1 MARSDDIT
9 ADLSALFD
17 DADEIRVTG
26 AAATIRCRVAAWVHV
41 DESQDVERDARRAI
55 ADNAAAISREMFDHV
70 AKRLG
75 TQFSM
80 EPIAVRSGGSFF
92 VIAVIM
98 TLAPVIITYGN
109 LRTGLDY
116 LTHDFSVVVGKMSG
130 GAAVGVEARPPT
142 PETGLLDAERI
153 IRLSRHRQNNDV
165 VTLYLIALNTV
176 LVLALIAFA
185 SVLLAHA
192 L

>member
-1 MARSDDIT
+1 MARSDDAT
-9 ADLSALFD
+9 PDLSALFD
-17 DADEIRVTG
+17 DADEIRIAG
-26 AAATIRCRVAAWVHV
+26 AAAMIRCRVVAWVNV
-41 DESQDVERDARRAI
+41 DESRDVERDARRAI
-55 ADNAAAISREMFDHV
+55 ADNSAAISREMLDHV

-75 TQFSM
+75 TQFSI
-80 EPIAVRSGGSFF
+80 EPITTRSGGSFF

-153 IRLSRHRQNNDV
+153 IRLSRHRQNNDI
-165 VTLYLIALNTV
+165 VTLYLVALNIV